1 MALLQKSYLGAT
13 PLFRNEDW
21 YEQFAPVLKDNVSAT
36 VTADATAHVKGA
48 WTQIIGSTSADTS
61 YLLIQVSS
69 VSTSATDT
77 STLLDLGTGA
87 SGSETAFAS
96 NICIGGAQSLLVA
109 FPIKIPSGTRVA
121 ARIQSVIGSKTA
133 FVTIWTIDDGHY
145 DTAPTSVDVIGA
157 DAATSTGTAFSG
169 ASGTWV
175 EGIASTSQA
184 YRAVALAVAIQ
195 SDNAPSGIRNYGVG
209 VGASG
214 SEIQFGAY
222 RANAGTAEN
231 FVTERPYAL
240 HFGRRIPAG
249 TRLAVRHA
257 FTADPQTYGFTLI
270 GIP

>member
-1 MALLQKSYLGAT
+1 MALLQKAYLGAT

-21 YEQFAPVLKDNVSAT
+21 YEQFAPVLKSAGGAT
-36 VTADATAHVKGA
+36 VTADATAHVKGSWQQLIA
-48 WTQIIGSTSADTS
+48 STSADAS
-61 YLLIQVSS
+61 YLFINVSG
-69 VSTSATDT
+69 VATNATNTSA
-77 STLLDLGTGA
+77 LLDLAIGA

-96 NICIGGAQSLLVA
+96 NICVGGAQSFLVA
-109 FPIKIPSGTRVA
+109 FPFKIPSGTRVA

-133 FVTIWTIDDGHY
+133 FVSIWTIDDGHY

-157 DAATSTGTAFSG
+157 DTATSTGTAFSG

-195 SDNAPSGIRNYGVG
+195 SDDAPGGLRSYDVG

-214 SEIQFGAY
+214 SEIQFGTY

-231 FVTERPYAL
+231 FVTERPFTL

-249 TRLAVRHA
+249 SRLAVRHA